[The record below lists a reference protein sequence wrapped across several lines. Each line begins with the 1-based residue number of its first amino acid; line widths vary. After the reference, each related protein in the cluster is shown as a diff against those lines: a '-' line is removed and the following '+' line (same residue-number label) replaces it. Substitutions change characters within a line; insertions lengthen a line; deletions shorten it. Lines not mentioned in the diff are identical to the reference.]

1 MLDSA
6 GPVCD
11 VVDPSA
17 LPPEELK
24 RLYER
29 EHARAEA
36 TEAGIT
42 ALEDRLAEAEARAE
56 EWRQE
61 SVRARSE
68 LNGLRRVFESNREK
82 LAAARAELKELG
94 RSQSARNLRKL
105 EKKLARFEGLL
116 NAAGIDSGP
125 HTIVGMRKEIQRLR
139 QERDA
144 QAETMADLEAENE
157 RLRSARATHEK
168 ARFGS
173 TSEKKSGKTS
183 GSGSSRKRGQQAD
196 KPGHGRTPRADME
209 RKPEVHDPPEEE
221 RVCPCCGL
229 PYVKNGSHDS
239 EVIEIEVKAH
249 VRTIN
254 RNRWRRSCNCA
265 SAPKE
270 VVAPPVPRLFPHT
283 LFGISFWVCF
293 LLERYAFHRP
303 LNRVA
308 AWMREQGLPISAG
321 TLGDSIHRLMPLFE
335 PLSQAIL
342 AQLNTATMLHGD
354 ETGWRVQSLK
364 AIRGTSRA
372 WLWSAVSRDAVW
384 FHIDARRSAEAA
396 GKLFANVGAGTI
408 LVCDAYSAYKKLAR
422 SLAGGLILAWC
433 WAHLRRK
440 FIQAAAGNDAL
451 ETWEDRWLER
461 IGRIYHL
468 NAVRLKHYDPDV
480 GMDQQSRRFGVVH
493 RQLRRALDK
502 LFATAEREL
511 AGRAGSDRRAKPL
524 RSLLRHRDGLCVFV
538 DRPDVPMDNN
548 LIERILR
555 DPVIERKL
563 SFGSDSLEGARYSA
577 MMYGIFETLRMNGI
591 DVRTWLD
598 DWLSACA
605 GNGGQPP
612 ADLSPWLPWSMDED
626 RRRHL
631 KATR

>member
-36 TEAGIT
+36 AEAEIT
-42 ALEDRLAEAEARAE
+42 ALKGRLGEAEARAND
-56 EWRQE
+56 WKLE
-61 SVRARSE
+61 SIRARGE
-68 LNGLRRVFESNREK
+68 LNQLRGVFESNREK

-105 EKKLARFEGLL
+105 EKKLARLQGLL

-125 HTIVGMRKEIQRLR
+125 HTIVGMRKEISRLKAVIA
-139 QERDA
+139 Q
-144 QAETMADLEAENE
+144 QAEELKELKAENE

-173 TSEKKSGKTS
+173 TSEKKSRKGS

-196 KPGHGRTPRADME
+196 KPGHGRTPRPDME
-209 RKPEVHDPPEEE
+209 RKPEDHDPPEAE
-221 RVCPCCGL
+221 RVCSCCGL
-229 PYVKNGSHDS
+229 PYVKNGSHES

-249 VRTIN
+249 VRIIN
-254 RNRWRRSCNCA
+254 RNRWRRSCSCA

-308 AWMREQGLPISAG
+308 AWMREQGLPVSAG
-321 TLGDSIHRLMPLFE
+321 TLGDSIHRLIPLFE

-372 WLWSAVSRDAVW
+372 WLWGAVSRDAVW

-396 GKLFANVGAGTI
+396 GKLFANIGAGTI
-408 LVCDAYSAYKKLAR
+408 LVCDAYAAYKKLAR

-440 FIQAAAGNDAL
+440 FIQAAAGHDAL
-451 ETWEDRWLER
+451 EAWEDRWLKR

-468 NAVRLKHYDPDV
+468 NAVRLKHYDPEL

-493 RQLRRALDK
+493 RQLKRALDK

-511 AGRAGSDRRAKPL
+511 AGRAGSDRRGKPL

-548 LIERILR
+548 LMERILR

-591 DVRTWLD
+591 DVRKWLD

-612 ADLSPWLPWSMDED
+612 EDLSPWLPWSMDED